1 MIGFKKT
8 PIRLVLIIFFISV
21 VSIILIYVDSLNNEP
36 LAIEEITISRDL
48 SESFTP
54 IKSKQI
60 HTVRKGDSL
69 SVIFEDKQVP
79 LNTAYKIFDFD
90 KNNLLSSIIPGD
102 IMEFNYMGN
111 DLLSIEIIKD
121 DVNSILI
128 KTEDEISI
136 VNIKKEAQTITSFG
150 FGEIRDS
157 FYKSAKDVG
166 IPDSI
171 IMDFAYIFGWD
182 IDFIFD
188 VRKGDKFSVI
198 YETEFSEGEK
208 ISNGDIVF
216 AEFTNREKKYI
227 AQRFFDDV
235 QGKQYFNENGEN
247 VKKAFLRAPLDFA
260 YISSHFNPNRMHPIL
275 HKIKAHNGV
284 DYAAKTG
291 TPVRATGEGTVIL
304 RANKG
309 GYGRLIEIRHFNE
322 YTTRYAHLSGYA
334 KGLQVGSK
342 VDQGDI
348 IGYVGKS
355 GLATGPH
362 LHYEFRVNGMHTD
375 PLRVKFPNAKPIES
389 ENKED
394 FTNFALA
401 LDLKMNTLK
410 KKLFSSNEEKIEE

>member
-8 PIRLVLIIFFISV
+8 PIRLVLITFLISV

-48 SESFTP
+48 SESLTP

-60 HTVRKGDSL
+60 HTVKKGDSL

-150 FGEIRDS
+150 FGEIKDS

-208 ISNGDIVF
+208 ISSGDIVF

-284 DYAAKTG
+284 DYAAKRN
-291 TPVRATGEGTVIL
+291 TPVKASGDGVISFIG
-304 RANKG
+304 RQS
-309 GYGRLIEIRHFNE
+309 GYGRTVEIKHGGNIK
-322 YTTRYAHLSGYA
+322 TLYAHLERFNT
-334 KGLQVGSK
+334 KLKVGSK
-342 VDQGDI
+342 VKQGEI
-348 IGYVGKS
+348 IAFVGDS
-355 GLATGPH
+355 GQATGPH
-362 LHYEFRVNGMHTD
+362 LHFEFWQGEIRSD
-375 PLRVKFPNAKPIES
+375 PVKVKLPSAKPVNNSQRNEF
-389 ENKED
+389 ED
-394 FTNFALA
+394 LLA
-401 LDLKMNTLK
+401 LNLN
-410 KKLFSSNEEKIEE
+410 KLNEYNLPKYE

>member
-21 VSIILIYVDSLNNEP
+21 VSIILIYVDSLDNEP

-48 SESFTP
+48 SESLTP

-208 ISNGDIVF
+208 ISSGDIVF

-284 DYAAKTG
+284 DYAAKRN
-291 TPVRATGEGTVIL
+291 TPVKASGDGVISFIG
-304 RANKG
+304 RQS
-309 GYGRLIEIRHFNE
+309 GYGRTVEIKHGGNIK
-322 YTTRYAHLSGYA
+322 TLYAHLERFNT
-334 KGLQVGSK
+334 KLKVGSK
-342 VDQGDI
+342 VKQGEI
-348 IGYVGKS
+348 IAFVGDS
-355 GLATGPH
+355 GQATGPH
-362 LHYEFRVNGMHTD
+362 LHFEFWQGEIRSD
-375 PLRVKFPNAKPIES
+375 PVKVKLPSAKPVNNAQRNEF
-389 ENKED
+389 ED
-394 FTNFALA
+394 LLA
-401 LDLKMNTLK
+401 LNLN
-410 KKLFSSNEEKIEE
+410 KLNEYNLPKYE

>member
-21 VSIILIYVDSLNNEP
+21 VSIILMYVDSLDNEP

-48 SESFTP
+48 SEGLTP

-136 VNIKKEAQTITSFG
+136 VKIKKEAQTITSIG

-157 FYKSAKDVG
+157 FYKSAKGVG

-208 ISNGDIVF
+208 ISSGDIVF

-227 AQRFFDDV
+227 AQRFFDNV

-284 DYAAKTG
+284 DYAAKRN
-291 TPVRATGEGTVIL
+291 TPVKASGDGVISFIGKQ
-304 RANKG
+304 R
-309 GYGRLIEIRHFNE
+309 GYGRTIEIKHGGNIK
-322 YTTRYAHLSGYA
+322 TLYAHLERFNS
-334 KGLQVGSK
+334 KLKQGSK
-342 VDQGDI
+342 VKQGDI
-348 IGYVGKS
+348 IAYVGDS
-355 GLATGPH
+355 GQATGPH
-362 LHYEFRVNGMHTD
+362 LHFEFWKGEIRTD
-375 PLRVKFPNAKPIES
+375 PVKVKLPSAKPVNIS
-389 ENKED
+389 QKDDFDNLLQLNLNKL
-394 FTNFALA
+394 NQY
-401 LDLKMNTLK
+401 NLK
-410 KKLFSSNEEKIEE
+410 KNG

>member
-8 PIRLVLIIFFISV
+8 PIRLVLITFLISV
-21 VSIILIYVDSLNNEP
+21 VSIILIYVDSLDNEP

-48 SESFTP
+48 SESLTP

-198 YETEFSEGEK
+198 YETDFSEGEK
-208 ISNGDIVF
+208 ISSGDIVF
-216 AEFTNREKKYI
+216 AEFTNKDKKYI

-284 DYAAKTG
+284 DYAAKRN
-291 TPVRATGEGTVIL
+291 TPVKASGDGVISFIG
-304 RANKG
+304 RQS
-309 GYGRLIEIRHFNE
+309 GYGRTVEIKHGGNIK
-322 YTTRYAHLSGYA
+322 TLYAHLERFNT
-334 KGLQVGSK
+334 KLKVGSK
-342 VDQGDI
+342 VKQGEI
-348 IGYVGKS
+348 IAFVGDS
-355 GLATGPH
+355 GQATGPH
-362 LHYEFRVNGMHTD
+362 LHFEFWQGEIRSD
-375 PLRVKFPNAKPIES
+375 PVKVKLPSAKPVNNAQRNEF
-389 ENKED
+389 ED
-394 FTNFALA
+394 LLA
-401 LDLKMNTLK
+401 LNLN
-410 KKLFSSNEEKIEE
+410 KLNEYNLPKYE

>member
-8 PIRLVLIIFFISV
+8 PIRLVLITFLISV
-21 VSIILIYVDSLNNEP
+21 VSIILIYVDSLDNEP

-48 SESFTP
+48 SESLTP

-60 HTVRKGDSL
+60 HTVKKGDSL

-208 ISNGDIVF
+208 ISSGDIVF

-284 DYAAKTG
+284 DYAAKRN
-291 TPVRATGEGTVIL
+291 TPVKASGDGVISFIG
-304 RANKG
+304 RQS
-309 GYGRLIEIRHFNE
+309 GYGRTVEIKHGGNIK
-322 YTTRYAHLSGYA
+322 TLYAHLERFNT
-334 KGLQVGSK
+334 KLKVGSK
-342 VDQGDI
+342 VKQGEI
-348 IGYVGKS
+348 IAFVGDS
-355 GLATGPH
+355 GQATGPH
-362 LHYEFRVNGMHTD
+362 LHFEFWQGEIRSD
-375 PLRVKFPNAKPIES
+375 PVKVKLPSAKPVNNAQRNEF
-389 ENKED
+389 KD
-394 FTNFALA
+394 LLA
-401 LDLKMNTLK
+401 LNLN
-410 KKLFSSNEEKIEE
+410 KLNEYNLQKYE

>member
-8 PIRLVLIIFFISV
+8 PIKLVLITFLISV
-21 VSIILIYVDSLNNEP
+21 VSIILIYVDSLDNEP

-48 SESFTP
+48 SEGLIP

-121 DVNSILI
+121 DINSILI
-128 KTEDEISI
+128 KAEDEISI

-208 ISNGDIVF
+208 ISSGDIVF
-216 AEFTNREKKYI
+216 AQFTNREKKYI

-284 DYAAKTG
+284 DYAAKRN
-291 TPVRATGEGTVIL
+291 TPVKASGDGVISFMG
-304 RANKG
+304 RQS
-309 GYGRLIEIRHFNE
+309 GYGRTVEIKHGGNIK
-322 YTTRYAHLSGYA
+322 TLYAHLERFNT
-334 KGLQVGSK
+334 KLKVGSK
-342 VDQGDI
+342 VKQGEI
-348 IGYVGKS
+348 IAFVGDS
-355 GLATGPH
+355 GQATGPH
-362 LHYEFRVNGMHTD
+362 LHFEFWQGEIRSD
-375 PLRVKFPNAKPIES
+375 PVKVKLPSAKPVNNTQRNEF
-389 ENKED
+389 ED
-394 FTNFALA
+394 LLA
-401 LDLKMNTLK
+401 LNLN
-410 KKLFSSNEEKIEE
+410 KLNEYNLPKYE

>member
-8 PIRLVLIIFFISV
+8 PIRLVLIIFLISV
-21 VSIILIYVDSLNNEP
+21 VSIILIYVDSHNNEP

-48 SESFTP
+48 SEGLAP

-69 SVIFEDKQVP
+69 SVIFDDKQVP

-102 IMEFNYMGN
+102 IMEFNYMGD

-121 DVNSILI
+121 DINSIII

-136 VNIKKEAQTITSFG
+136 VKIKKEAQTITSIG

-157 FYKSAKDVG
+157 FYKSAKGVG

-198 YETEFSEGEK
+198 YETDFSEGEK
-208 ISNGDIVF
+208 ISSGDIVF

-227 AQRFFDDV
+227 AQRFFDNV

-284 DYAAKTG
+284 DYAAKRN
-291 TPVRATGEGTVIL
+291 TPVKASGDGVISFIGKQ
-304 RANKG
+304 R
-309 GYGRLIEIRHFNE
+309 GYGRTIEIKHGGNIK
-322 YTTRYAHLSGYA
+322 TLYAHLERFNS
-334 KGLQVGSK
+334 KLKQGSK
-342 VDQGDI
+342 VKQGDI
-348 IGYVGKS
+348 IAYVGDS
-355 GLATGPH
+355 GQATGPH
-362 LHYEFRVNGMHTD
+362 LHFEFWKGEIRTD
-375 PLRVKFPNAKPIES
+375 PVKVKLPSAKPVNIS
-389 ENKED
+389 QKDDFDNLLQLNLNKI
-394 FTNFALA
+394 NQY
-401 LDLKMNTLK
+401 NLK
-410 KKLFSSNEEKIEE
+410 KNG

>member
-8 PIRLVLIIFFISV
+8 PIRLVLITFLICV
-21 VSIILIYVDSLNNEP
+21 VSIILIYVDSLDNEP

-48 SESFTP
+48 SESLTP

-60 HTVRKGDSL
+60 HTVKKGDSL

-136 VNIKKEAQTITSFG
+136 VDIKKEAQTITSFG

-208 ISNGDIVF
+208 ISSGDIVF

-284 DYAAKTG
+284 DYAAKRN
-291 TPVRATGEGTVIL
+291 TPVKASGDGVISFIG
-304 RANKG
+304 RQS
-309 GYGRLIEIRHFNE
+309 GYGRTVEIKHGGNIK
-322 YTTRYAHLSGYA
+322 TLYAHLERFNT
-334 KGLQVGSK
+334 KLKVGSK
-342 VDQGDI
+342 VKQGEI
-348 IGYVGKS
+348 IAFVGDS
-355 GLATGPH
+355 GQATGPH
-362 LHYEFRVNGMHTD
+362 LHFEFWQGEIRSD
-375 PLRVKFPNAKPIES
+375 PVKVKLPSAKPVNNAQRNEF
-389 ENKED
+389 ED
-394 FTNFALA
+394 LLA
-401 LDLKMNTLK
+401 LNLN
-410 KKLFSSNEEKIEE
+410 KLYEYNLPKYE

>member
-1 MIGFKKT
+1 MITF
-8 PIRLVLIIFFISV
+8 LISV

-48 SESFTP
+48 SESLTP

-208 ISNGDIVF
+208 ISSGDIVF

-284 DYAAKTG
+284 DYAAKRN
-291 TPVRATGEGTVIL
+291 TPVKASGDGVISFIG
-304 RANKG
+304 RQS
-309 GYGRLIEIRHFNE
+309 GYGRTVEIKHGGNIK
-322 YTTRYAHLSGYA
+322 TLYAHLERFNT
-334 KGLQVGSK
+334 KLKVGSK
-342 VDQGDI
+342 VKQGEI
-348 IGYVGKS
+348 IAFVGDS
-355 GLATGPH
+355 GQATGPH
-362 LHYEFRVNGMHTD
+362 LHFEFWQGEIRSD
-375 PLRVKFPNAKPIES
+375 PVKVKLPSAKPVNNSQRNEF
-389 ENKED
+389 ED
-394 FTNFALA
+394 LLA
-401 LDLKMNTLK
+401 LNLN
-410 KKLFSSNEEKIEE
+410 KLNEYNLPKYE

>member
-1 MIGFKKT
+1 MIGFKKI
-8 PIRLVLIIFFISV
+8 PIRLVLITFLISV

-48 SESFTP
+48 SEGLTP

-102 IMEFNYMGN
+102 IMEFNYIGDN
-111 DLLSIEIIKD
+111 LLSIEIIKD
-121 DVNSILI
+121 DIDSILI

-157 FYKSAKDVG
+157 FYKSAKNVG

-198 YETEFSEGEK
+198 YETDFSEGEK
-208 ISNGDIVF
+208 ISSGDIVF

-284 DYAAKTG
+284 DYAAKRN
-291 TPVRATGEGTVIL
+291 TPVKASGDGVISFIG
-304 RANKG
+304 RQS
-309 GYGRLIEIRHFNE
+309 GYGRTVEIKHGGNIK
-322 YTTRYAHLSGYA
+322 TLYAHLERFNTKLKA
-334 KGLQVGSK
+334 GSK
-342 VDQGDI
+342 VKQGEI
-348 IGYVGKS
+348 IAFVGDS
-355 GLATGPH
+355 GQATGPH
-362 LHYEFRVNGMHTD
+362 LHFEFWQGEIRSDPVKVKLPSAQPVN
-375 PLRVKFPNAKPIES
+375 NAQRNEFK
-389 ENKED
+389 NL
-394 FTNFALA
+394 LA
-401 LDLKMNTLK
+401 LNLN
-410 KKLFSSNEEKIEE
+410 KLNEYNLPKYE

>member
-8 PIRLVLIIFFISV
+8 PIRLVLIIFLISV
-21 VSIILIYVDSLNNEP
+21 VSIILIYVDSLDNEP

-48 SESFTP
+48 SEGLTP

-136 VNIKKEAQTITSFG
+136 MNIKKEAQTITSFG
-150 FGEIRDS
+150 FGEIKDS

-208 ISNGDIVF
+208 ISSGDIVF

-284 DYAAKTG
+284 DYAAKRN
-291 TPVRATGEGTVIL
+291 TPVKASGDGVISFMG
-304 RANKG
+304 RQS
-309 GYGRLIEIRHFNE
+309 GYGRTVEIKHGGNIK
-322 YTTRYAHLSGYA
+322 TLYAHLERFNT
-334 KGLQVGSK
+334 KLKVGSK
-342 VDQGDI
+342 VKQGEI
-348 IGYVGKS
+348 IAFVGDS
-355 GLATGPH
+355 GQATGPH
-362 LHYEFRVNGMHTD
+362 LHFEFWQGEIRSD
-375 PLRVKFPNAKPIES
+375 PVKVKLPSAKPVNNAQRNEF
-389 ENKED
+389 ED
-394 FTNFALA
+394 LLA
-401 LDLKMNTLK
+401 LNLN
-410 KKLFSSNEEKIEE
+410 KLNEYNLPKYE

>member
-8 PIRLVLIIFFISV
+8 PIRLVLITFLISV

-48 SESFTP
+48 SESLTP

-136 VNIKKEAQTITSFG
+136 VDIKKEAQTITSFG

-208 ISNGDIVF
+208 ISSGDIVF

-284 DYAAKTG
+284 DYAAKRN
-291 TPVRATGEGTVIL
+291 TPVKASGDGVISFIG
-304 RANKG
+304 RQS
-309 GYGRLIEIRHFNE
+309 GYGRTVEIKHGGNIK
-322 YTTRYAHLSGYA
+322 TLYAHLERFNT
-334 KGLQVGSK
+334 KLKVGSK
-342 VDQGDI
+342 VKQGEI
-348 IGYVGKS
+348 IAFVGDS
-355 GLATGPH
+355 GQATGPH
-362 LHYEFRVNGMHTD
+362 LHFEFWQGEIRSD
-375 PLRVKFPNAKPIES
+375 PVKVKLPSAKPINNAQRNEF
-389 ENKED
+389 ED
-394 FTNFALA
+394 LLA
-401 LDLKMNTLK
+401 LNLN
-410 KKLFSSNEEKIEE
+410 KLNEYNLPKYE

>member
-8 PIRLVLIIFFISV
+8 PIRLVLITFLISV
-21 VSIILIYVDSLNNEP
+21 VSIILIYVDSLDNEP

-48 SESFTP
+48 SEGLTP

-60 HTVRKGDSL
+60 HIVRKGDSL

-150 FGEIRDS
+150 FGEIKDS

-208 ISNGDIVF
+208 ISSGDIVF

-284 DYAAKTG
+284 DYAAKRN
-291 TPVRATGEGTVIL
+291 TPVKASGDGVISFIG
-304 RANKG
+304 RQS
-309 GYGRLIEIRHFNE
+309 GYGRTVEIKHGGNIK
-322 YTTRYAHLSGYA
+322 TLYAHLERFNT
-334 KGLQVGSK
+334 KLKVGSK
-342 VDQGDI
+342 VKQGEI
-348 IGYVGKS
+348 IAFVGDS
-355 GLATGPH
+355 GQATGPH
-362 LHYEFRVNGMHTD
+362 LHFEFWQGEIRSD
-375 PLRVKFPNAKPIES
+375 PVKVKLPSAKPVNNSQRNEF
-389 ENKED
+389 ED
-394 FTNFALA
+394 LLA
-401 LDLKMNTLK
+401 LNLN
-410 KKLFSSNEEKIEE
+410 KLNEYNLPKYE

>member
-8 PIRLVLIIFFISV
+8 PIRLVLITFLISV
-21 VSIILIYVDSLNNEP
+21 VSIILIYVDSLDNEP

-48 SESFTP
+48 SEGLTP

-121 DVNSILI
+121 DINSILI

-208 ISNGDIVF
+208 ISSGDIVF

-284 DYAAKTG
+284 DYAAKRN
-291 TPVRATGEGTVIL
+291 TPVKASGDGVISFIG
-304 RANKG
+304 RQS
-309 GYGRLIEIRHFNE
+309 GYGRTVEIKHGGNIK
-322 YTTRYAHLSGYA
+322 TLYAHLERFNT
-334 KGLQVGSK
+334 KLKVGSK
-342 VDQGDI
+342 VKQGEI
-348 IGYVGKS
+348 IAYVGDS
-355 GLATGPH
+355 GQATGPH
-362 LHYEFRVNGMHTD
+362 LHFEFWQGEIRSD
-375 PLRVKFPNAKPIES
+375 PVKVKLPSAKPVNNAQRNEF
-389 ENKED
+389 ED
-394 FTNFALA
+394 LLA
-401 LDLKMNTLK
+401 LNLN
-410 KKLFSSNEEKIEE
+410 KLNEYNFPKYE

>member
-8 PIRLVLIIFFISV
+8 PIRLVLIIFLISV
-21 VSIILIYVDSLNNEP
+21 VSIILIYVDSLDNEP

-48 SESFTP
+48 SEGLTP

-136 VNIKKEAQTITSFG
+136 VKIKKEAQTITSIG

-157 FYKSAKDVG
+157 FYKSAKGVG

-208 ISNGDIVF
+208 ISSGDIVF

-284 DYAAKTG
+284 DYAAKRN
-291 TPVRATGEGTVIL
+291 TPVKASGDGVISFMG
-304 RANKG
+304 RQS
-309 GYGRLIEIRHFNE
+309 GYGRTVEIKHGGNIK
-322 YTTRYAHLSGYA
+322 TLYAHLERFNT
-334 KGLQVGSK
+334 KLKVGSK
-342 VDQGDI
+342 VKQGEI
-348 IGYVGKS
+348 IAFVGDS
-355 GLATGPH
+355 GQATGPH
-362 LHYEFRVNGMHTD
+362 LHFEFWQGEIRSD
-375 PLRVKFPNAKPIES
+375 PVKVKLPSAKPVNNSQRNEF
-389 ENKED
+389 ED
-394 FTNFALA
+394 LLA
-401 LDLKMNTLK
+401 LNLN
-410 KKLFSSNEEKIEE
+410 KLNEYNLPKYE

>member
-21 VSIILIYVDSLNNEP
+21 VSIILIYVDSLDNEP

-48 SESFTP
+48 SEGLTP

-60 HTVRKGDSL
+60 HIVRKGDSL

-111 DLLSIEIIKD
+111 DLVSIEIIKD

-150 FGEIRDS
+150 FGEIKDS

-208 ISNGDIVF
+208 ISSGDIVF

-284 DYAAKTG
+284 DYAAKRN
-291 TPVRATGEGTVIL
+291 TPVKASGDGVISFIG
-304 RANKG
+304 RQS
-309 GYGRLIEIRHFNE
+309 GYGRTVEIKHGGNIK
-322 YTTRYAHLSGYA
+322 TLYAHLERFNT
-334 KGLQVGSK
+334 KLKVGSK
-342 VDQGDI
+342 VKQGEI
-348 IGYVGKS
+348 IAFVGDS
-355 GLATGPH
+355 GQATGPH
-362 LHYEFRVNGMHTD
+362 LHFEFWQGEIRSD
-375 PLRVKFPNAKPIES
+375 PVKVKLPSAKPVNNAQRNEF
-389 ENKED
+389 ED
-394 FTNFALA
+394 LLA
-401 LDLKMNTLK
+401 LNLN
-410 KKLFSSNEEKIEE
+410 KLNEYNLPKYE

>member
-8 PIRLVLIIFFISV
+8 PIRLVLITFLISV

-48 SESFTP
+48 SEGLTP

-136 VNIKKEAQTITSFG
+136 MNIKKEAQTITSFG

-208 ISNGDIVF
+208 ISSGDIVF

-284 DYAAKTG
+284 DYAAKRN
-291 TPVRATGEGTVIL
+291 TPVKASGDGVISFMG
-304 RANKG
+304 RQS
-309 GYGRLIEIRHFNE
+309 GYGRTVEIKHGGNIK
-322 YTTRYAHLSGYA
+322 TLYAHLERFNT
-334 KGLQVGSK
+334 KLKVGSK
-342 VDQGDI
+342 VKQGEI
-348 IGYVGKS
+348 IAFVGDS
-355 GLATGPH
+355 GQATGPH
-362 LHYEFRVNGMHTD
+362 LHFEFWQGEIRSD
-375 PLRVKFPNAKPIES
+375 PVKVKLPSAKPVNNSQRNEF
-389 ENKED
+389 ED
-394 FTNFALA
+394 LLA
-401 LDLKMNTLK
+401 LNLN
-410 KKLFSSNEEKIEE
+410 KLNEHNLQKYE

>member
-8 PIRLVLIIFFISV
+8 PIRLVLITFLISV
-21 VSIILIYVDSLNNEP
+21 VSIILIYVDSLDNEP

-48 SESFTP
+48 SEGLIP

-121 DVNSILI
+121 DINSILI

-188 VRKGDKFSVI
+188 VREGDKFSVI
-198 YETEFSEGEK
+198 YETDFSEGEK
-208 ISNGDIVF
+208 ISSGDIVF
-216 AEFTNREKKYI
+216 AEFTNKDKKYI

-284 DYAAKTG
+284 DYAAKRN
-291 TPVRATGEGTVIL
+291 TPVKASGDGVISFIG
-304 RANKG
+304 RQS
-309 GYGRLIEIRHFNE
+309 GYGRTVEIKHGGNIK
-322 YTTRYAHLSGYA
+322 TLYAHLERFNT
-334 KGLQVGSK
+334 KLKVGSK
-342 VDQGDI
+342 VKQGEI
-348 IGYVGKS
+348 IAFVGDS
-355 GLATGPH
+355 GQATGPH
-362 LHYEFRVNGMHTD
+362 LHFEFWQGEIRSD
-375 PLRVKFPNAKPIES
+375 PVKVKLPSAKPVNNSQRNEF
-389 ENKED
+389 ED
-394 FTNFALA
+394 LLA
-401 LDLKMNTLK
+401 LNLN
-410 KKLFSSNEEKIEE
+410 KLNEYNLPKYE

>member
-8 PIRLVLIIFFISV
+8 PIRLVLITFLICVF
-21 VSIILIYVDSLNNEP
+21 SIILIYFDSLNNEP

-48 SESFTP
+48 SESLTP

-208 ISNGDIVF
+208 ISSGDIVF

-284 DYAAKTG
+284 DYAAKRN
-291 TPVRATGEGTVIL
+291 TPVKASGDGVISFIGKQ
-304 RANKG
+304 R
-309 GYGRLIEIRHFNE
+309 GYGRTIEIKHGGNIK
-322 YTTRYAHLSGYA
+322 TLYAHLERFNS
-334 KGLQVGSK
+334 KLKQGSK
-342 VDQGDI
+342 VKQGDI
-348 IGYVGKS
+348 IAYVGDS
-355 GLATGPH
+355 GQATGPH
-362 LHYEFRVNGMHTD
+362 LHFEFWKGEIRTD
-375 PLRVKFPNAKPIES
+375 PVKVKLPSAKPVNIS
-389 ENKED
+389 QKDDFDNLLQLNLNKL
-394 FTNFALA
+394 NQY
-401 LDLKMNTLK
+401 NLK
-410 KKLFSSNEEKIEE
+410 KNG

>member
-8 PIRLVLIIFFISV
+8 PIRLVLITFLISV
-21 VSIILIYVDSLNNEP
+21 VSIILIYVDSLDNEP

-48 SESFTP
+48 SESLTP

-60 HTVRKGDSL
+60 HTVKKGDSL

-136 VNIKKEAQTITSFG
+136 VDIKKEAQTITSFG
-150 FGEIRDS
+150 FGEISDS

-208 ISNGDIVF
+208 ISSGDIVF

-284 DYAAKTG
+284 DYAAKRN
-291 TPVRATGEGTVIL
+291 TPVKASGDGVISFIG
-304 RANKG
+304 RQS
-309 GYGRLIEIRHFNE
+309 GYGRTVEIKHGGNIK
-322 YTTRYAHLSGYA
+322 TLYAHLERFNT
-334 KGLQVGSK
+334 KLKVGSK
-342 VDQGDI
+342 VKQGEI
-348 IGYVGKS
+348 IAFVGDS
-355 GLATGPH
+355 GQATGPH
-362 LHYEFRVNGMHTD
+362 LHFEFWQGEIRSD
-375 PLRVKFPNAKPIES
+375 PVKVKLPSAKPVNNAQRNEF
-389 ENKED
+389 ED
-394 FTNFALA
+394 LLA
-401 LDLKMNTLK
+401 LNLN
-410 KKLFSSNEEKIEE
+410 KLNEYNLPKYE

>member
-8 PIRLVLIIFFISV
+8 PIRLVLITFLICVF
-21 VSIILIYVDSLNNEP
+21 SIILIYVDSLNNEP

-48 SESFTP
+48 SEGLTP

-136 VNIKKEAQTITSFG
+136 MNIKKEAQTITSFG

-208 ISNGDIVF
+208 ISSGDIVF

-227 AQRFFDDV
+227 AQRFFDNV

-284 DYAAKTG
+284 DYAAKRN
-291 TPVRATGEGTVIL
+291 TPVKASGDGVISFIG
-304 RANKG
+304 RQS
-309 GYGRLIEIRHFNE
+309 GYGRTVEIKHGGNIK
-322 YTTRYAHLSGYA
+322 TLYAHLERFNT
-334 KGLQVGSK
+334 KLKVGSK
-342 VDQGDI
+342 VKQGEI
-348 IGYVGKS
+348 IAFVGDS
-355 GLATGPH
+355 GQATGPH
-362 LHYEFRVNGMHTD
+362 LHFEFWQGEIRSD
-375 PLRVKFPNAKPIES
+375 PVKVKLPSAKPVNNAQRNEF
-389 ENKED
+389 ED
-394 FTNFALA
+394 LLA
-401 LDLKMNTLK
+401 LNLN
-410 KKLFSSNEEKIEE
+410 KLNEYNLPKYE

>member
-21 VSIILIYVDSLNNEP
+21 VSIILIYVDSLDNEP

-48 SESFTP
+48 SEGLTP

-121 DVNSILI
+121 DINSILI

-198 YETEFSEGEK
+198 YETDFSEGEK
-208 ISNGDIVF
+208 ISSGDIVF

-284 DYAAKTG
+284 DYAARRN
-291 TPVRATGEGTVIL
+291 TPVKASGDGVISFIG
-304 RANKG
+304 RQS
-309 GYGRLIEIRHFNE
+309 GYGRTVEIKHGGNIK
-322 YTTRYAHLSGYA
+322 TLYAHLERFNT
-334 KGLQVGSK
+334 KLKVGSK
-342 VDQGDI
+342 VKQGEI
-348 IGYVGKS
+348 IAFVGDS
-355 GLATGPH
+355 GQATGPH
-362 LHYEFRVNGMHTD
+362 LHFEFWQGEIRSD
-375 PLRVKFPNAKPIES
+375 PVKVKLPSAKPVNNAQRNEF
-389 ENKED
+389 ED
-394 FTNFALA
+394 LLA
-401 LDLKMNTLK
+401 LNLN
-410 KKLFSSNEEKIEE
+410 KLNEYNLPKYE